1 MLTHAEAGGDVA
13 GVHRRAQERAHHAL
27 SLGVVELI
35 GTVVRAEAD
44 HRDGALAEMEL
55 AREQASRMGDL
66 AVAGDLLL
74 QQHGELLA
82 FLQLA
87 LEVDVVGERPD
98 ELEHRLRGHIGGNRA
113 LL

>member
-1 MLTHAEAGGDVA
+1 
-13 GVHRRAQERAHHAL
+13 
-27 SLGVVELI
+27 
-35 GTVVRAEAD
+35 
-44 HRDGALAEMEL
+44 
-55 AREQASRMGDL
+55 MGDL

-98 ELEHRLRGHIGGNRA
+98 KLGPGLRWHVGGDRA
-113 LL
+113 LLQRAVPFALGAHDARADSVDLLFATVGAVVMAFDDVLALGLRSHR